1 MVTRI
6 GLLGLSEGNGHP
18 YSFSAIINGF
28 DEVGFGKSGWDV
40 IYNYVKKR
48 DISEFGISNA
58 KVTHIWTQNEVLS
71 KNIAIS
77 CKIETVVSNYE
88 DMIGKI
94 DGVIIA
100 RDDYENHYKMA
111 RPFLE
116 SGIKV
121 FIDKPLTLDMEELKY
136 FKKYLLNGQLMSVAG
151 LRFAKELDDTRA
163 GISEFG
169 NLKVIQSSIII
180 NWEKYGIHIIDGVL
194 GLLDEQPISIE
205 FINSAANLY
214 VVTFKSGL
222 VWTINILEDAPKTF
236 NIEVWGTNKR
246 CSVEIEDNFTMFR
259 RMLYRFVKLV
269 EEEEVLYNPN
279 NTFISIALLIAGRIS
294 KTEKRIV
301 ELTEIYSDIEFEGSL

>member
-6 GLLGLSEGNGHP
+6 GLLGFSEGNGHP

-28 DEVGFGKSGWDV
+28 DDEGFKNSGWDV

-48 DISEFGISNA
+48 DISEFGINNA
-58 KVTHIWTQNEVLS
+58 KVTHIWTQNEELS

-77 CKIETVVSNYE
+77 CKIENVVSDYE

-100 RDDYENHYKMA
+100 RDDYESHYNLAM
-111 RPFLE
+111 PFLE

-121 FIDKPLTLDMEELKY
+121 FIDKPLTLEVEELRF

-151 LRFAKELDDTRA
+151 LRFAKELDDVKVK
-163 GISEFG
+163 INEFG
-169 NLKVIQSSIII
+169 NLKVIQSSVIV

-194 GLLDEQPISIE
+194 GLLNEQPISIE
-205 FINSAANLY
+205 FVNSAANLY
-214 VVTFKSGL
+214 VVTFKNGL

-236 NIEVWGTNKR
+236 SIEVWGEKKR
-246 CSVEIEDNFTMFR
+246 CSVEIEDNFSMFR

-269 EEEEVLYNPN
+269 EEGDVLYDPN
-279 NTFISIALLIAGRIS
+279 NTIRSIALLIAGKTS
-294 KTEKRIV
+294 KQEKRIV
-301 ELTEIYSDIEFEGSL
+301 ELTEIYSEIEYEG